1 MAIFNKGDAN
11 TAQTTIISS
20 GTLIKGELHL
30 SCILHIDGNVEG
42 DVISDNTVVI
52 GKNGTA
58 RGSIR
63 AKHIV
68 ISGKF
73 FGNIEAELVELL
85 GGGVLVGDVLSQ
97 NFGIEVGAKFNGKSA
112 VNGGEQPLVVDGTVA
127 EDVRLIDKALDEQNL
142 RA

>member
-85 GGGVLVGDVLSQ
+85 GGGVLVGDVGAVRLGSQ
-97 NFGIEVGAKFNGKSA
+97 RQVDDGLGQVDRALGHTDEVGGLE
-112 VNGGEQPLVVDGTVA
+112 GVDRHV
-127 EDVRLIDKALDEQNL
+127 
-142 RA
+142 

>member
-85 GGGVLVGDVLSQ
+85 GGGVLVGDVLAQS
-97 NFGIEVGAKFNGKSA
+97 FGREVGAKFNGKSA
-112 VNGGEQPLVVDGTVA
+112 VSGGEQALVIDGSA
-127 EDVRLIDKALDEQNL
+127 SEDVKLIDKALGE
-142 RA
+142 

>member
-68 ISGKF
+68 ISGK
-73 FGNIEAELVELL
+73 I
-85 GGGVLVGDVLSQ
+85 
-97 NFGIEVGAKFNGKSA
+97 SA
-112 VNGGEQPLVVDGTVA
+112 
-127 EDVRLIDKALDEQNL
+127 
-142 RA
+142 

>member
-63 AKHIV
+63 VCRPRWRPPGQAAASKW
-68 ISGKF
+68 
-73 FGNIEAELVELL
+73 A
-85 GGGVLVGDVLSQ
+85 Q
-97 NFGIEVGAKFNGKSA
+97 NLME
-112 VNGGEQPLVVDGTVA
+112 
-127 EDVRLIDKALDEQNL
+127 KAL
-142 RA
+142 